1 VISEHAA
8 RTLTWDG
15 CVNVRDLGGIPTED
29 GQLTRLGA
37 VIRSDNIRGLSDDG
51 WRSLAGHGVVRIV
64 DLRYP
69 EELAQDPPGEV
80 AADLEVVH
88 VSVLGPSLAENRE
101 YFRELDANVDA
112 VDDIADHYAWSYVD
126 FLERNRARFGEALA
140 AVADAEGPVVIHC
153 MGGKDR
159 TGLVA
164 ALLLRLAGVSLDAI
178 GADYALS
185 GPNLASTRDPWVVA
199 NAPNELTRRRW
210 QKLAATPADAM
221 ARVIEDI
228 EARYDSVAG
237 YLEAAG
243 VRPDQID
250 SLRVRLR

>member
-1 VISEHAA
+1 MISEHAE

-29 GQLTRLGA
+29 GGTTRSGA
-37 VIRSDNIRGLSDDG
+37 IVRADNVGALSADG
-51 WRSLAGHGVVRIV
+51 WRAVANHGVVRIV

-69 EELAQDPPGEV
+69 EELAKDPPRDV
-80 AADLEVVH
+80 AADVEVVH
-88 VSVLGPSLAENRE
+88 VSVLGPSINGNEE
-101 YFRELDANVDA
+101 YFRELDAHVDA
-112 VDDIADHYAWSYVD
+112 VEDIADHYLFSYVD

-140 AVADAEGPVVIHC
+140 AVADADGPVVIHC

-164 ALLLRLAGVSLDAI
+164 ALLLRIAGVSLDAI

-185 GPNLASTRDPWVVA
+185 GPNLAPTRDPWLA
-199 NAPNELTRRRW
+199 KAPNERIRRRW
-210 QKLAATPADAM
+210 EKLSETPAHAM
-221 ARVIEDI
+221 AWVIEEI
-228 EARYDSVAG
+228 EGRYGSVAG

-243 VRPDQID
+243 VSPAQID
-250 SLRVRLR
+250 RLRARLR

>member
-1 VISEHAA
+1 VISEHDS
-8 RTLTWDG
+8 RSLTWDG

-29 GQLTRLGA
+29 GQRTRSGS

-64 DLRYP
+64 DLRWP
-69 EELAQDPPGEV
+69 EERAEDPPGV
-80 AADLEVVH
+80 ADDIEVVH
-88 VSVLGPSLAENRE
+88 VSVLGPSLDDSRD
-101 YFRELDANVDA
+101 YFRELDANLDA

-126 FLERNRARFGEALA
+126 FLERNRTHFGAALA
-140 AVADAEGPVVIHC
+140 AVADADGPVVIHC

-164 ALLLRLAGVSLDAI
+164 AILLRLAGVSLDQI

-185 GPNLASTRDPWVVA
+185 GPNLAPTRDPWLA
-199 NAPNELTRRRW
+199 TAPNEVVRRRW
-210 QKLAATPADAM
+210 EKLSATPAVAM
-221 ARVIEDI
+221 SRVIEDL
-228 EARYDSVAG
+228 EGRYGSIAG

-243 VRPDQID
+243 VGPEQID
-250 SLRVRLR
+250 RLRARLR